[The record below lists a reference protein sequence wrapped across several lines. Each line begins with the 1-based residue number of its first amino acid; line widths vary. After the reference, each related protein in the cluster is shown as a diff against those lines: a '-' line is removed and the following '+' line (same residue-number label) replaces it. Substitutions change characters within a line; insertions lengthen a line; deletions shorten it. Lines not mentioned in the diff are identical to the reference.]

1 MPEALTRI
9 PTHAAII
16 VDGNRR
22 WAKNRGLPASFGH
35 KAGFDRLKEITRYA
49 VGDCGIKVLSLY
61 VFSTENFARDA
72 KEVGYL
78 MDLFANNFRTIAE
91 EMNERDCQVLFSGRR
106 EGLQQRV
113 LDAMDYMMD
122 LTKDNDKGI
131 VNFCLN
137 YGSHAELTD
146 AMRETLQAYPVGG
159 ICQFGKN
166 ITDPEQLAQF
176 NADLQAASRTPLF
189 IAVDEEGGAVARLAN
204 HPAFDL
210 PQYESAAAVGAS
222 GDPADA
228 CAMGQTIGAY
238 LKEYGFNMD
247 FAPDADVNTNPDN
260 PIIGTRA
267 FSSDAATAA
276 EMAAA
281 AADGLRTSGI
291 LPTLK
296 HFPGHGDTAEDSH
309 TALAVTYKTLDEL
322 QACELLP
329 FAAYTGLHAVMVGH
343 IAAPNVTGD
352 GTPAT
357 LSPQLVALIP
367 DAENTLIV
375 TDSLAMDAITAAYT
389 PGEAAV
395 QALQAGCDVLLMP
408 NSLPEAYAAVLE
420 AVQNGTISE
429 ERLDRSVNKILLYK
443 QQFAS

>member
-1 MPEALTRI
+1 MT
-9 PTHAAII
+9 T
-16 VDGNRR
+16 
-22 WAKNRGLPASFGH
+22 
-35 KAGFDRLKEITRYA
+35 
-49 VGDCGIKVLSLY
+49 
-61 VFSTENFARDA
+61 
-72 KEVGYL
+72 
-78 MDLFANNFRTIAE
+78 
-91 EMNERDCQVLFSGRR
+91 
-106 EGLQQRV
+106 
-113 LDAMDYMMD
+113 
-122 LTKDNDKGI
+122 
-131 VNFCLN
+131 
-137 YGSHAELTD
+137 LTD

-281 AADGLRTSGI
+281 AADGLRHSADAQA
-291 LPTLK
+291 
-296 HFPGHGDTAEDSH
+296 FPR
-309 TALAVTYKTLDEL
+309 
-322 QACELLP
+322 P
-329 FAAYTGLHAVMVGH
+329 
-343 IAAPNVTGD
+343 
-352 GTPAT
+352 
-357 LSPQLVALIP
+357 
-367 DAENTLIV
+367 
-375 TDSLAMDAITAAYT
+375 
-389 PGEAAV
+389 
-395 QALQAGCDVLLMP
+395 
-408 NSLPEAYAAVLE
+408 
-420 AVQNGTISE
+420 
-429 ERLDRSVNKILLYK
+429 R
-443 QQFAS
+443 